1 MLNESMSLKVLLPHQ
16 VYLDSANVQRLVVQ
30 TLQGSLGLLPHRLD
44 CTAILKPGILCYQTV
59 DDGERYIAIDAGVL
73 VKTGSQVNLSVRNA
87 VSGHDLSTLRQLVEQ
102 QFLQVDA
109 QEQLMRSE
117 LLKLEGGFVRR
128 YLEFQR
134 GR

>member
-1 MLNESMSLKVLLPHQ
+1 MNHAMTLKVLLPHQ
-16 VYLDSANVQRLVVQ
+16 IYLDCAQVQRVVVQ

-44 CTAILKPGILCYQTV
+44 CSAILKPGILCYETAA
-59 DDGERYIAIDAGVL
+59 DGERYIAVDAGVL
-73 VKTGSQVNLSVRNA
+73 VKTGLQLQVSVRNA
-87 VSGHDLSTLRQLVEQ
+87 IAGNDLSTLHRQVEQ
-102 QFLQVDA
+102 QFLQLDA
-109 QEQLMRSE
+109 QERLMRTE